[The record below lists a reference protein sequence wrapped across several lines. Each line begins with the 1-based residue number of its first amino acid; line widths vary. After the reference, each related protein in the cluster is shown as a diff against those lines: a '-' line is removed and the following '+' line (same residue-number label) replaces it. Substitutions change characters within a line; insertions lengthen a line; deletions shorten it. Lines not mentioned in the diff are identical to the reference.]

1 MTKLVRSAAFAAAVL
16 VATSGQSFANES
28 VEGQGELGGASALLY
43 LVGGVAALGIVVFA
57 IIKFMGSGGGAK
69 K

>member
-1 MTKLVRSAAFAAAVL
+1 MLKLARSAAFAAAVL
-16 VATSGQSFANES
+16 VVTSGQSLANES

-43 LVGGVAALGIVVFA
+43 LIGGVAALGVVVFG
-57 IIKFMGSGGGAK
+57 IIKFMGSGGAK